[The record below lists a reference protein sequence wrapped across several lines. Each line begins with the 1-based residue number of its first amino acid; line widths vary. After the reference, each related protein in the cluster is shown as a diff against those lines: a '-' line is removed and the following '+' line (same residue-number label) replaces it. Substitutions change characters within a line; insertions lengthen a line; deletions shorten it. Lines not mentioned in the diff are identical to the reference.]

1 MASPA
6 TLQKFADITDLNKK
20 KKEYLKQLG
29 DLTEWGP
36 TKNWVMVAVFIG
48 SKYIPG
54 IIVQLE
60 RSDESLKEDI
70 YQGGAG
76 LLLKCGPTAFKEKDA
91 TGKLVDEPERPH
103 VGDWVTFVP
112 GEGRRIQINGIDC
125 RYFVEDAIL
134 GRTPDPQMITYRNS

>member
-6 TLQKFADITDLNKK
+6 TLTKFADITDLEKK
-20 KKEYLKQLG
+20 KKEYHKQLG
-29 DLTEWGP
+29 DLAEWGI
-36 TKNWVMVAVFIG
+36 TKNYVLVAVFIA

-60 RSDESLKEDI
+60 RSDDSLKEDI
-70 YQGGAG
+70 YQGGSG

-91 TGKLVDEPERPH
+91 NGILVDEPERPN
-103 VGDWVTFVP
+103 VNDWVTFVP

-125 RYFVEDAIL
+125 RYFIEDAIL
-134 GRTPDPQMITYRNS
+134 GTTPDPQKITYRNS